1 MCSDSVVKCQE
12 GDRRVDSLPRL
23 GAETDDLEP
32 SAVDLLC
39 ELVHCNVTGSTHQDQ
54 TAGGGGGVGLSK
66 FYSALQSDSYT
77 PPSPPSSSSDSR
89 RSVDPCEVI
98 DDGC

>member
-39 ELVHCNVTGSTHQDQ
+39 ELVHCNVTGSTHQDL

-66 FYSALQSDSYT
+66 FSKTIVHCRVTAILL
-77 PPSPPSSSSDSR
+77 PPLPPPPLTHAG
-89 RSVDPCEVI
+89 V
-98 DDGC
+98 